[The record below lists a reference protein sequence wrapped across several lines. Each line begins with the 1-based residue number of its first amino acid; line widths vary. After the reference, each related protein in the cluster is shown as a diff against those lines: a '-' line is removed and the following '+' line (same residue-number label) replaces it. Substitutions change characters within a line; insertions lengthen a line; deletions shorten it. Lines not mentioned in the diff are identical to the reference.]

1 MKDDKNKEQVVRIT
15 GEDQDRNAGIQ
26 QADITGRTGKL
37 KKGLIFTL
45 MGIVFIGCLYLIFKP
60 AENKNPIENTGLN
73 DAVPEATGNGL
84 PADKEKAYQQ
94 EMLEQKMQEKREALL
109 SLSDYWNESAADND
123 EAEQT
128 DEYEEDPDSYGS
140 YSSSMANPALNSYR
154 KAQNTLNSF
163 YDNNDDETRELRRQL
178 DELKDQLAEQR
189 TAVTPNV
196 ADQLALMEKSY
207 QMAAKY
213 LPQSSS
219 AEEKEAAGKPVPVIS
234 NIPKDERFV
243 SVAPAVRQVV
253 SALHREQ
260 TDSVFLAEWSKPRNL
275 GFYTAGVAV
284 RQESLRN
291 AVRAVVRETRTL
303 TAESFVRLRLLDRA
317 LIGSL
322 TIPEGSILTAAVR
335 FENGRLQLKVT
346 SVEISGNIIPVE
358 LTAYDLDGQPGLY
371 VPASDE
377 AGALTEIAANM
388 GRTSGTSIMLTG
400 SAGQQIAGDLSKG
413 VLQGVSGYF
422 SKRIRT
428 PKVTLKAGHLVF
440 LVSGK

>member
-1 MKDDKNKEQVVRIT
+1 MKDDKNKKQVVKIT
-15 GEDQDRNAGIQ
+15 GENQDRNVGIQ
-26 QADITGRTGKL
+26 QADTTGRTGKL
-37 KKGLIFTL
+37 KKGLIFSL

-60 AENKNPIENTGLN
+60 AENKSPVENTGLN

-94 EMLEQKMQEKREALL
+94 EMLEKKIQEKREALL
-109 SLSDYWNESAADND
+109 SLSDYWNEAAADDD
-123 EAEQT
+123 EAEQA
-128 DEYEEDPDSYGS
+128 DEYKEDSDSYGS
-140 YSSSMANPALNSYR
+140 YHSSVSNPALKSYR

-178 DELKDQLAEQR
+178 DDLKDQLADRQ

-213 LPQSSS
+213 LPQSSP
-219 AEEKEAAGKPVPVIS
+219 AENREAVGAPAPVNS
-234 NIPKDERFV
+234 NIPKDEHFV
-243 SVAPAVRQVV
+243 SVAPAVSKVV

-260 TDSVFLAEWSKPRNL
+260 ADSVFLAEWSKPRNL
-275 GFYTAGVAV
+275 DFYTAGVAV
-284 RQESLRN
+284 RQEGLRN

-317 LIGSL
+317 QFGSL
-322 TIPEGSILTAAVR
+322 IIPEGSILTAAVR
-335 FENGRLQLKVT
+335 FQNGRLQLKVT
-346 SVEISGNIIPVE
+346 SVEISGNIIPVQ

-377 AGALTEIAANM
+377 AGAVAEIAANM
-388 GRTSGTSIMLTG
+388 GRTSGTSIMLNG